1 MKYLITGGAG
11 FVGSHLCDLLLGR
24 GHQVTVIDDLSSG
37 DFLNIS
43 PHQANDAFEF
53 IESRAEPEILAKLV
67 PQADVVFHLAATVG
81 VFNVIDSPATTLEN
95 NIDTTADVLRAATIN
110 KTKVVVAS
118 TSEVYGKTL
127 ETPFHEEGDV
137 VLGATSKSRWS
148 YAASKM
154 VDEFLALAYWQE
166 YGVPTVVVRLFN
178 TIGPR
183 QVGRYGMVVPRFI
196 SQALANKNLTVYGD
210 GSQSRCFT
218 YVGDVVEWLS
228 RLATM
233 DSAVGQVFNLG
244 NANEVTILQLAQ
256 RVIELCGATS
266 EIEFVPYGEAY
277 GAGFEEMQR
286 RVPDASKVIRVTG
299 YEPQVHF
306 EESLERTRDWLIEYQ
321 DQSRSTPA
329 AKSTRSVNAT

>member
-1 MKYLITGGAG
+1 LKYLITGGAG
-11 FVGSHLCDLLLGR
+11 FVGSHLCDLLLR
-24 GHQVTVIDDLSSG
+24 QGHEVTVVDDLSSG
-37 DFLNIS
+37 DFLNVS
-43 PHQANDAFEF
+43 PHQADTNFQF
-53 IESRAEPEILAKLV
+53 IEARAEAEILRELV
-67 PQADVVFHLAATVG
+67 PAADVVVHLAATVG

-95 NIDTTADVLRAATIN
+95 NIDTTADVLRAAAIN

-196 SQALANKNLTVYGD
+196 SQALAGQPLTVFGD

-218 YVGDVVEWLS
+218 YVGDVVQWLQ
-228 RLATM
+228 RLATI
-233 DSAVGQVFNLG
+233 DAAVGQVFNLG
-244 NANEVTILQLAQ
+244 NAREVTILELAR
-256 RVIELCGATS
+256 RVIELCESRST
-266 EIEFVPYGEAY
+266 IEFVPYCEAY

-286 RVPDASKVIRVTG
+286 RVPDASKVIRLTG
-299 YEPQVHF
+299 YEPQVHLD
-306 EESLERTRDWLIEYQ
+306 EALLRTRDWLSKHEARGAARTSVET
-321 DQSRSTPA
+321 SRS
-329 AKSTRSVNAT
+329 VEAT